1 MKKNIHSD
9 EIESY
14 RKAFNY
20 RLDEIHNMVN
30 KDKELKDAPVCIR
43 DKILNDY
50 GESLEREFMYNLTD
64 DRLRKI
70 LTNFAN
76 AVYANVYY
84 TWDENTT
91 DKIVEEYLK
100 GNL

>member
-1 MKKNIHSD
+1 
-9 EIESY
+9 
-14 RKAFNY
+14 
-20 RLDEIHNMVN
+20 
-30 KDKELKDAPVCIR
+30 
-43 DKILNDY
+43 
-50 GESLEREFMYNLTD
+50 MYNLTD

-100 GNL
+100 GNLKKL